1 MSKDKNTMGVMA
13 IGQFVK
19 AICDHKKVRIYS
31 EDGNVDRIYI
41 YNRDFNVYHEINFT
55 YGAREIEDFL
65 GDWAYSIY
73 NMHFN
78 YEILN

>member
-1 MSKDKNTMGVMA
+1 MASDKNTMGVMA

-31 EDGNVDRIYI
+31 NDGLVDRIYI
-41 YNRDFNVYHEINFT
+41 YDDNFNVYHEEGFT
-55 YGAREIEDFL
+55 YGAQKIIDFL
-65 GDWAYSIY
+65 GLWTYDIY
-73 NMHFN
+73 NMYFN